1 MLPNEAKDVVLRLL
15 DGRSEQRELVLRGG
29 RERPPFAVGHGSA
42 WRVEAGHVGAARVR
56 AQTTTS
62 TKTTKKRRRPCRRR
76 SRATLCSPCHRLRSR
91 SGGRLPRCA
100 PSLGCLAPRRPRSRS
115 RSSRRR
121 PRAWETRSRRSRA
134 ALSRSRERTPPDHCP
149 PRAGASGAVSSKHGS
164 RTPAAARG
172 PPGVGRDR
180 RAPDVALRSGA
191 FATPRRART
200 PRSRATRSARR
211 ALPWLPRPSRRRPIR
226 LRKAQRRPRRPRA
239 RRPTGR
245 SRRPWACTRRAPRSD
260 ARSTP
265 WPRASTAR
273 PPISTKRSPRLT
285 ARTLRSAKL
294 RASCAREAGRRVN
307 EAGPRGALDAGSRA
321 PMPSN
326 SPSQR
331 SNRGAC
337 LRGKA
342 ARPVAMNKGPEARSD
357 VAEPSPGPASRASRP
372 VLATSR
378 RRRFQG
384 PIRRRIARGVRSSGA
399 AQHAGR
405 CTGGRRWCRSQRACV
420 DDRRCVGDGRSST
433 TADVVAAATTAVG
446 GVVPVGRR
454 LANERRRRTARAR
467 RGGRGAR
474 SRSPS

>member
-1 MLPNEAKDVVLRLL
+1 MKRRMSCSASWTVAASSGSSSSAAAGSGRRSRSATEA
-15 DGRSEQRELVLRGG
+15 RGVS
-29 RERPPFAVGHGSA
+29 RPATSGPPGSA
-42 WRVEAGHVGAARVR
+42 H
-56 AQTTTS
+56 
-62 TKTTKKRRRPCRRR
+62 KRRRARRRRR
-76 SRATLCSPCHRLRSR
+76 SAVDHAADDPERPSALRATAFVLVRADVCRGALRAWAASPLVAHDRDPVRAAGVPARGRLARGDREQRSR
-91 SGGRLPRCA
+91 DLGREH
-100 PSLGCLAPRRPRSRS
+100 RRTTARPGRGQVGPCPRSM
-115 RSSRRR
+115 
-121 PRAWETRSRRSRA
+121 A
-134 ALSRSRERTPPDHCP
+134 AGI
-149 PRAGASGAVSSKHGS
+149 A
-164 RTPAAARG
+164 TPAAARG

>member
-1 MLPNEAKDVVLRLL
+1 MKRRMSCSASWTVAASSGSSSSAAAGSGRRSRSATEA
-15 DGRSEQRELVLRGG
+15 RGVS
-29 RERPPFAVGHGSA
+29 RPATSGPPGSA
-42 WRVEAGHVGAARVR
+42 H
-56 AQTTTS
+56 
-62 TKTTKKRRRPCRRR
+62 KRRRARRRRR
-76 SRATLCSPCHRLRSR
+76 SAVDHAADDPERPSALRATAFVLVRADVCRGALRAWAASPLVAHDRDPVRAAGVPARGRLARGDREQRSR
-91 SGGRLPRCA
+91 DLGREH
-100 PSLGCLAPRRPRSRS
+100 RRTTARPGRGQVGPCPRSM
-115 RSSRRR
+115 
-121 PRAWETRSRRSRA
+121 A
-134 ALSRSRERTPPDHCP
+134 AGI
-149 PRAGASGAVSSKHGS
+149 A
-164 RTPAAARG
+164 TPAAARG

-357 VAEPSPGPASRASRP
+357 VAEPYPRTGLSRQSPRVGDLEAQEIPGADPQADRTWSAELGSCPARRQVYGRSPVVPKPTRMCRRP
-372 VLATSR
+372 PMR
-378 RRRFQG
+378 RRR
-384 PIRRRIARGVRSSGA
+384 PILDNRGR
-399 AQHAGR
+399 
-405 CTGGRRWCRSQRACV
+405 GG
-420 DDRRCVGDGRSST
+420 
-433 TADVVAAATTAVG
+433 G
-446 GVVPVGRR
+446 GH
-454 LANERRRRTARAR
+454 N
-467 RGGRGAR
+467 GGRGRRAGGPAPR
-474 SRSPS
+474 Q